1 VSALPTAFNVPNGG
15 VYCNRG
21 SDNAASRSS
30 ANLWQS
36 GRREL
41 VPSYGQKSVNGMPNH
56 GPSSETIPLAAIVT
70 PVHNGEAYLAE
81 TMDSVQAQDYP
92 NLIHIVLDNAS
103 TDATPSILERYT
115 AAKVPVSIFRNAT
128 LLPLAKNW
136 NAAVALIPGDVKYF
150 RILCADDLIMPTFM
164 SRVIDV
170 AERNPRVGVVGT
182 LLHENDGP
190 TIYSGWPPDRE
201 VISGQ
206 EAIGLYFR
214 RQCWLPS
221 LHAVYRCCEIVP
233 GRSFFDEDL
242 VANDLA
248 ASLRVLTRFD
258 LGIVP
263 ADLAMTRLHAD
274 SVTTRVLDGEKRH
287 FYEWLVL
294 LQRYASEGLGERAAK
309 AYLVSYRR
317 RYLRQLVKWRFGGR
331 RDLFT
336 LHLRSLASL
345 GMAPTFGHFVDALLD
360 WALVRVGRR
369 EGWSGY
375 PFDIVRDR

>member
-1 VSALPTAFNVPNGG
+1 MPEHSPSAQM
-15 VYCNRG
+15 
-21 SDNAASRSS
+21 S
-30 ANLWQS
+30 
-36 GRREL
+36 
-41 VPSYGQKSVNGMPNH
+41 
-56 GPSSETIPLAAIVT
+56 PLAAIVT
-70 PVHNGEAYLAE
+70 PVHNGEAYLVE
-81 TMDSVQAQDYP
+81 TMDAVQAQDYP

-103 TDATPSILERYT
+103 TDGTPSILQRYA
-115 AAKVPVSIFRNAT
+115 AAKVPVRVSRNAT

-136 NAAVALIPGDVKYF
+136 NAAVALIPEHAKYF
-150 RILCADDLIMPTFM
+150 RILCADDLIAPTFM

-170 AERNPRVGVVGT
+170 AERNPGVGVVGT

-190 TIYSGWPPDRE
+190 TVYSGLPLDRE
-201 VISGQ
+201 VMGGP

-233 GRSFFDEDL
+233 GQSFFDEDL

-248 ASLRVLTRFD
+248 ASLRVLTRSE

-263 ADLAMTRLHAD
+263 ADLAMTRLHAN
-274 SVTTRVLDGEKRH
+274 SVTTRVLDGEQRH
-287 FYEWLVL
+287 YYEWLVL
-294 LQRYASEGLGERAAK
+294 LQRYASAGLGEGAAT
-309 AYLVSYRR
+309 AHLVSYRR
-317 RYLRQLVKWRFGGR
+317 RYLRQLVKWRLRGR

-336 LHLRSLASL
+336 LHLKSLASL
-345 GMAPTFGHFVDALLD
+345 GMAPTIGHFADALLD
-360 WALVRVGRR
+360 WPLVRFGAR